1 MVGILWSLGLSL
13 CVTLLLESAAAL
25 ALGIRQ
31 RRDLLLVI
39 LVNVL
44 TNPVVVLTLSLF
56 LFAGRTPPWYLVL
69 ALEAAAVAV
78 EALLYRSRLE
88 YRRIHPLLLSLILN
102 SISYIGGLLL

>member
-1 MVGILWSLGLSL
+1 MIGILWSLGLSL
-13 CVTLLLESAAAL
+13 WVTLLLETAAAL

-31 RRDLLLVI
+31 RRDLLLVL

-44 TNPVVVLTLSLF
+44 TNPVVVLTLNLF
-56 LFAGRTPPWYLVL
+56 LLAGQTPPWYLV
-69 ALEAAAVAV
+69 AILETAAVTI

-88 YRRIHPLLLSLILN
+88 YRRIHPFLLSLILN